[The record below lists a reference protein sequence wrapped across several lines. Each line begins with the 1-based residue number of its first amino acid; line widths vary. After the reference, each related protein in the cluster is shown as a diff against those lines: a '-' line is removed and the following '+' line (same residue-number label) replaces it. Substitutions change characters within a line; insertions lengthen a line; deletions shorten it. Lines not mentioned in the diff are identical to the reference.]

1 MGLVVRNNVERC
13 GPEGIFL
20 NGESMGSQAIDRL
33 MEELKFVSASAS
45 VRSSPF
51 TYLR

>member
-20 NGESMGSQAIDRL
+20 NGEPMGSQAIDRL
-33 MEELKFVSASAS
+33 MEELKFVSASA
-45 VRSSPF
+45 
-51 TYLR
+51 